1 MRLASVFLMMGDI
14 EGGVF
19 VLLNCG
25 ETQLFIGNTR
35 TAPFS
40 LLIASHSTN
49 NPFTPS
55 KNHFICAPS

>member
-25 ETQLFIGNTR
+25 ETQLFVGNTR

-49 NPFTPS
+49 N
-55 KNHFICAPS
+55 HFICAPS